1 VLFQRNRECQGCGKL
16 REDLDNARR
25 KLDALVL
32 DWETVQDKVHRWMQR
47 TSARARTEERE
58 AGATSAGHNGA
69 EPRTALPGAPGAL
82 DPVSAK
88 LLSLRSRRRAVAQ
101 DKEEG

>member
-1 VLFQRNRECQGCGKL
+1 MLFSRRRECDGCGEL
-16 REDLDNARR
+16 REELAKARS
-25 KLDALVL
+25 KLDELRL

-58 AGATSAGHNGA
+58 NAAAPPAQPLLSEGNNGA
-69 EPRTALPGAPGAL
+69 V

-88 LLSLRSRRRAVAQ
+88 ILARRARVPRPLTNTQ
-101 DKEEG
+101 T

>member
-1 VLFQRNRECQGCGKL
+1 VLFQRNRECQGCGQL
-16 REDLDNARR
+16 REDLENARR

-58 AGATSAGHNGA
+58 AGATSAGQEGAAPRQVVNGT
-69 EPRTALPGAPGAL
+69 PPGL
-82 DPVSAK
+82 DPISAK
-88 LLSLRSRRRAVAQ
+88 LLSLRSRRRVVAQ
-101 DKEEG
+101 DEEEG

>member
-1 VLFQRNRECQGCGKL
+1 MFFQRQRECQGCGKL
-16 REDLDNARR
+16 REDLENARR